1 MAAKLESSK
10 SDLRHAEERLVAA
23 VRARKE
29 LQAKLE
35 EFGSSRLVGH
45 STVAAWPPPLAQCS
59 LLCQGFALQNIHY
72 CAKALPCCFRH
83 APARLPT
90 LTCAIQWPTQ
100 VPTDA
105 DYERWGEEIKEAIRR
120 VVEKDESEDVIE
132 VLEGAAMVARA
143 AMGGAG

>member
-1 MAAKLESSK
+1 MAGKLESSK

-35 EFGSSRLVGH
+35 EIGS
-45 STVAAWPPPLAQCS
+45 
-59 LLCQGFALQNIHY
+59 
-72 CAKALPCCFRH
+72 
-83 APARLPT
+83 ARP
-90 LTCAIQWPTQ
+90 

-105 DYERWGEEIKEAIRR
+105 DYARWSEEIKEAIRR

-143 AMGGAG
+143 ALAGGSV

>member
-1 MAAKLESSK
+1 MAGKLESSK

-29 LQAKLE
+29 LEAKLE
-35 EFGSSRLVGH
+35 EIGGARPVGH
-45 STVAAWPPPLAQCS
+45 GMFAVGNFRRVRYTAPSFFRCVMVCHCAYTLERQRVA
-59 LLCQGFALQNIHY
+59 
-72 CAKALPCCFRH
+72 
-83 APARLPT
+83 
-90 LTCAIQWPTQ
+90 Q

-120 VVEKDESEDVIE
+120 VVEKDESEDVID

-143 AMGGAG
+143 ALAGRDA